1 MHTLSIGQ
9 HVVGGTWACK
19 KFHSPHNLLC
29 YSTYMQLR
37 KQIPNLLQGIAV
49 GFIIGFIIVLFLPKK
64 TLDTNPVVE
73 FKEVKRETQ
82 LPDEKSTAP
91 ASYAEAVRRA
101 APAVV
106 NIHTTKVVTRRIHPF
121 FDDPAIRRFFGDSIL
136 PPQKRLE
143 TSLGSGVI
151 VSSQGY
157 IITNHHVIDQ
167 ADEILVAL
175 HDERTTEAVV
185 VGSDPE
191 SDLAILKISLND
203 IPAITIGRSDAMQ
216 VGDIVLAIGNPF
228 GVGQAVSQGIISATG
243 LSQLGIATFE
253 NFIQTDA
260 AINPGN
266 SGGALINAY
275 GELIGINTAI
285 FSQSGGSQGIGF
297 AIPVDLAKN
306 VMQQIIEHGE
316 TTRGWLGVDI
326 QTLTPALAESFDLE
340 DTKGIVI
347 AGVIRDGPAD
357 HAKLKAG
364 DIITLINDKQVS
376 DATEALN
383 LIAQTPPGSRIR
395 LTGLRNR
402 DPLSINAIVGKRARP
417 E

>member
-1 MHTLSIGQ
+1 MQIR
-9 HVVGGTWACK
+9 K
-19 KFHSPHNLLC
+19 LLP
-29 YSTYMQLR
+29 YFV
-37 KQIPNLLQGIAV
+37 QGIAL
-49 GFIIGFIIVLFLPKK
+49 GFVIGFIVIFLLPKK
-64 TLDTNPVVE
+64 TLDVKPVVE
-73 FKEVKRETQ
+73 FKEVERRIPTTD
-82 LPDEKSTAP
+82 PSAAAP
-91 ASYAEAVRRA
+91 LSYAEAVKHA

-151 VSSQGY
+151 VSAQGY

-175 HDERTTEAVV
+175 NDERTTKASVI
-185 VGSDPE
+185 GNDPE
-191 SDLAILKISLND
+191 TDLAILKISLSD
-203 IPAITIGRSDAMQ
+203 IPTIAIGHSDTMQ

-243 LSQLGIATFE
+243 RSQLGITTFE

-266 SGGALINAY
+266 SGGALINVY

-285 FSQSGGSQGIGF
+285 FSRSGGSQGIGF
-297 AIPVDLAKN
+297 AIPIDLAKN
-306 VMQQIIEHGE
+306 VMQQIIEHGQ
-316 TTRGWLGVDI
+316 TTRGWLGVEI
-326 QTLTPALAESFDLE
+326 QTLTPALAESFGLE
-340 DTKGIVI
+340 KTNGIVI
-347 AGVIRDGPAD
+347 AGVIRDGPGE
-357 HAKLKAG
+357 HAGLMAG
-364 DIITLINDKQVS
+364 DIITHINGQQVS
-376 DATEALN
+376 DAHGALN
-383 LIAQTPPGSRIR
+383 LIAQTPPETQIQ
-395 LTGLRNR
+395 LNGLRNGVQ
-402 DPLSINAIVGKRARP
+402 LSLAATVGKRAAP

>member
-1 MHTLSIGQ
+1 
-9 HVVGGTWACK
+9 
-19 KFHSPHNLLC
+19 
-29 YSTYMQLR
+29 MQIR
-37 KQIPNLLQGIAV
+37 KLFPYLAQGIAL
-49 GFIIGFIIVLFLPKK
+49 GFIIGFIVIFFLPEKFVDNK
-64 TLDTNPVVE
+64 PVVE
-73 FKEVKRETQ
+73 FKEVER
-82 LPDEKSTAP
+82 LPPAISASLSAP
-91 ASYAEAVRRA
+91 LSYAEAVHHA

-106 NIHTTKVVTRRIHPF
+106 NIHTTKLVTRRIHPF

-136 PPQKRLE
+136 PPQKSLE

-151 VSSQGY
+151 VSDQGY

-175 HDERTTEAVV
+175 NDERTTQATV

-191 SDLAILKISLND
+191 TDLAILKISLSD
-203 IPAITIGRSDAMQ
+203 IPTITIGHSDTLQ

-243 LSQLGIATFE
+243 RSQLGITTFE

-266 SGGALINAY
+266 SGGALTNAY

-297 AIPVDLAKN
+297 AIPIDLAKN
-306 VMQQIIEHGE
+306 VLKQIIEHGQA
-316 TTRGWLGVDI
+316 TRGWLGVEI
-326 QTLTPALAESFDLE
+326 QTLTPALAESFGLE
-340 DTKGIVI
+340 KVKGIVI
-347 AGVIRDGPAD
+347 AGIIRDGPAS
-357 HAKLKAG
+357 HAGLMAG
-364 DIITLINDKQVS
+364 DIITHIDGQQVE
-376 DATEALN
+376 DAHSALN
-383 LIAQTPPGSRIR
+383 QIAQTSPETEIQLS
-395 LTGLRNR
+395 GLRNGKQ
-402 DPLSINAIVGKRARP
+402 LSLTAKVGQRAPP

>member
-1 MHTLSIGQ
+1 
-9 HVVGGTWACK
+9 
-19 KFHSPHNLLC
+19 
-29 YSTYMQLR
+29 MQLR

-64 TLDTNPVVE
+64 TIDTKPVVE

-82 LPDEKSTAP
+82 LSDEKTTAP
-91 ASYAEAVRRA
+91 MSYAEAVQRA

-191 SDLAILKISLND
+191 SDLAILKISLNN
-203 IPAITIGRSDAMQ
+203 IPAITIGRSDTMQ
-216 VGDIVLAIGNPF
+216 VGDVVLAIGNPF

-297 AIPVDLAKN
+297 AIPIDLAKN

-316 TTRGWLGVDI
+316 TSRGWLGVDI
-326 QTLTPALAESFDLE
+326 QTLTPALAESFGLE

-347 AGVIRDGPAD
+347 AGVIRGGPAD
-357 HAKLKAG
+357 HA
-364 DIITLINDKQVS
+364 
-376 DATEALN
+376 
-383 LIAQTPPGSRIR
+383 PRGSRGATKSR
-395 LTGLRNR
+395 SQVFGLQRMR
-402 DPLSINAIVGKRARP
+402 TPL
-417 E
+417 